1 MKIWHSNDV
10 GPSSETFV
18 KSSMYSILFSVV
30 YRSALHLACARGH
43 SKVVE
48 TLLEWTN
55 RVNICDSDKR
65 TPLMKVIERSNLLK

>member
-1 MKIWHSNDV
+1 M
-10 GPSSETFV
+10 
-18 KSSMYSILFSVV
+18 LFSVV